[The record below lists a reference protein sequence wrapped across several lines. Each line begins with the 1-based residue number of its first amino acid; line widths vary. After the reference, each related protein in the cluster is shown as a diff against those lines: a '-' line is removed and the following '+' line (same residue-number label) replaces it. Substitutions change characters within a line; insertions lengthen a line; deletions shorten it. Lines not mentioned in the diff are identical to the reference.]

1 MLSLVNELGPMHM
14 QANVRVRKFAMIVK
28 DLNPEPA
35 PTNEARLFISLL
47 NSVLYPVWGSRGW
60 EASLQVY

>member
-1 MLSLVNELGPMHM
+1 M
-14 QANVRVRKFAMIVK
+14 QANVRVRKVAMIVK